1 MTASA
6 KPTAVEAAS
15 LPEAELQDLLRRMIS
30 ARVTS
35 TRCFNLQ
42 RQGRLGT
49 MAPID
54 GAEAAVVGSAR
65 ALDPTHDWILPQY
78 REYHGL
84 LRFGDEILERFL
96 RYLRGDPSGGYL
108 PEPIRVWPPQIALA
122 AQIPHAVGMAWGLKL
137 RGEPGVAL
145 CYFGDGA
152 SSEGDFYEGCNFA
165 GVLDLPVIF
174 LCINNGW
181 AISTPISKQ
190 TRAESVAAKAAGF
203 GIAGVTV
210 DGCDVEVV
218 YNATLAA
225 RERALAGDGPTL
237 IEAIAYRLGPHTTA
251 DDPGRYVPAEEIEAA
266 RGRDPIDRLRSD
278 LTTRGAWSDEMEEQ
292 AKTEADER
300 MDRALE
306 AAEAHSISPDAFFDH
321 LYSEPTPRMERQR
334 AQLLEALERKG
345 SSDA

>member
-65 ALDPTHDWILPQY
+65 ALDPAHDWILPQY

-84 LRFGDEILERFL
+84 LRFGDEILERFI

-174 LCINNGW
+174 FCENNLYGMGTHVERTHAGGKDIYVTADAYKIPAAQIDGMDLMAVRENTAEALARVRSGGGPVFLEAMTYRFRGHSMADPTEYRSKAEEEEW
-181 AISTPISKQ
+181 RVKDPILALKDRMLEEGLISDESELIRPTFYLAEAVKPWIVDHL
-190 TRAESVAAKAAGF
+190 RAE
-203 GIAGVTV
+203 
-210 DGCDVEVV
+210 
-218 YNATLAA
+218 
-225 RERALAGDGPTL
+225 
-237 IEAIAYRLGPHTTA
+237 A
-251 DDPGRYVPAEEIEAA
+251 D
-266 RGRDPIDRLRSD
+266 
-278 LTTRGAWSDEMEEQ
+278 Q
-292 AKTEADER
+292 
-300 MDRALE
+300 
-306 AAEAHSISPDAFFDH
+306 H
-321 LYSEPTPRMERQR
+321 PRWN
-334 AQLLEALERKG
+334 LV
-345 SSDA
+345 